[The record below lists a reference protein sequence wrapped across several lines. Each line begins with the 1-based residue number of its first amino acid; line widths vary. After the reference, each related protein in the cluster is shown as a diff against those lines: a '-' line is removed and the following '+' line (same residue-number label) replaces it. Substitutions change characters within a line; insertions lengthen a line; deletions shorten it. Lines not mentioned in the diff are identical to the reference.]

1 MSLLL
6 LPTTDGW
13 VNADKIITIVRD
25 MARVEGIDHLVRLD
39 DSWSD
44 ENSTVCI
51 RSEDGREELYEL
63 SRSLHLIA
71 RGDS

>member
-6 LPTTDGW
+6 LPTRDGW
-13 VNADKIITIVRD
+13 VNADKIITIVND
-25 MARVEGIDHLVRLD
+25 MARVEGIDGLVKLD
-39 DSWSD
+39 ESWPD
-44 ENSTVCI
+44 ENATVCI

-71 RGDS
+71 MGGS

>member
-6 LPTTDGW
+6 LPTIDGW

-25 MARVEGIDHLVRLD
+25 MARVEGIDGLVKL
-39 DSWSD
+39 D
-44 ENSTVCI
+44 ENWLDEDSTICV